1 VGVLS
6 RLSATVPVLPE
17 LRRWLPGLE

>member
-6 RLSATVPVLPE
+6 RLSATVAVLPE
-17 LRRWLPGLE
+17 LRRWLPGID